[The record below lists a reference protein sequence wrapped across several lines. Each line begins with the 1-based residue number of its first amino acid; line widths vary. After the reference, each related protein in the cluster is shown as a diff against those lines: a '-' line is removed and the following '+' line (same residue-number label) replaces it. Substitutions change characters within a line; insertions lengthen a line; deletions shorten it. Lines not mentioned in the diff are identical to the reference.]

1 MSPMPETARGWPFLV
16 ARGRH
21 RGYRTVLAPDFL
33 AQRDLQGVLSDS
45 AAGDGMQPGQAR
57 TAEVDAPAVGPMT
70 LCFRI
75 EQVRAAD
82 VNGHLPGDDA
92 IATDEHGRPLE
103 ILYGVVVRGRLSGPV
118 HDGDLGAARSQAL
131 RSYRRFLEQED
142 AFEVDASPAFALR
155 GVTAKAPPAP
165 APPPRTRTASPAPAP
180 LQAPAAERR
189 PAPVTKRRPATV
201 SKRRPAA
208 ESRPATVTERRPAMG
223 ALATAVVAAVLL
235 IAVLWLA
242 FLRPSPTTVDV
253 SAASA
258 QCDARGVTLSA
269 TVSANRAT
277 TVTYHWEL
285 ANQRTPGL
293 KAKVAKEGPTQ
304 LRFDS
309 AGATQGPYAVVVD
322 GPQSARRAIQACVAG
337 AASSLPG
344 G

>member
-1 MSPMPETARGWPFLV
+1 MPETARGWPFLV

-33 AQRDLQGVLSDS
+33 AERNLQGVLSDS
-45 AAGDGMQPGQAR
+45 ATGNGLEPGRAR

-75 EQVRAAD
+75 ERVSAAD

-103 ILYGVVVRGRLSGPV
+103 ILYGVVARGRLSGPV

-142 AFEVDASPAFALR
+142 AFDVDASPAFALR
-155 GVTAKAPPAP
+155 GVTATAPSAP
-165 APPPRTRTASPAPAP
+165 APPRPTPSASPAPAP
-180 LQAPAAERR
+180 TPERR
-189 PAPVTKRRPATV
+189 PAI
-201 SKRRPAA
+201 
-208 ESRPATVTERRPAMG
+208 G
-223 ALATAVVAAVLL
+223 ALATVAVAAVLL
-235 IAVLWLA
+235 MVVVWLGL
-242 FLRPSPTTVDV
+242 LRPSPTTVDV
-253 SAASA
+253 PAASA
-258 QCDARGVTLSA
+258 QCNANGVTLSA
-269 TVSANRAT
+269 TVSASKAT

-285 ANQRTPGL
+285 ATLRTPKL
-293 KAKVAKEGPTQ
+293 TAKVAKEDPKQ

-309 AGATQGPYAVVVD
+309 ASATQGPYAVVVD
-322 GPQSARRAIQACVAG
+322 GPQSARRAIQACVTS